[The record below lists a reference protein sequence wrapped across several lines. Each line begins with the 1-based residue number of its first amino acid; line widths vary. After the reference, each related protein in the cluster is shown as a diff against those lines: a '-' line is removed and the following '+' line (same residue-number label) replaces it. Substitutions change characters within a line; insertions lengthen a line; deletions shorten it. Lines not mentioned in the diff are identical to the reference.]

1 MPREARDP
9 GALWADRQE
18 DPLRC
23 EIRRAVYVQR
33 GVHEAGRLEEN
44 VVFGV
49 DVGRDELLVQ
59 RRLRVIE
66 ELRVTVS
73 ILCCRTRAQSLTRT
87 SSAPRPRTYCSFF
100 ADALAATRAPFAFAI
115 WMANDPTAVLPPLMN
130 TDWPALSF
138 ANSSSAWYAA
148 RPAMGKPAASVGVTF

>member
-1 MPREARDP
+1 M
-9 GALWADRQE
+9 
-18 DPLRC
+18 
-23 EIRRAVYVQR
+23 YVQR
-33 GVHEAGRLEEN
+33 GVHEAGRLEED
-44 VVFGV
+44 VVFGR

-59 RRLRVIE
+59 WRLRVIK
-66 ELRVTVS
+66 ELLAAVS
-73 ILCCRTRAQSLTRT
+73 ILCYITRAQSLALT

-100 ADALAATRAPFAFAI
+100 ADALAATCAPFAFAI
-115 WMANDPTAVLPPLMN
+115 WIANEPTAVLPPLMN